1 MDTAV
6 TIRILGKDYNVRG
19 DGSEEHILR
28 VAQYLNNT
36 MLRLKTGN
44 NTLDSVQLGVLAGL
58 TIAEEY
64 LETKQELES
73 TKKELER
80 MRHPNYQSRFRR

>member
-6 TIRILGKDYNVRG
+6 KIRILGKDYNVRG

-80 MRHPNYQSRFRR
+80 MRHPNYQNRFRR